1 MTAENAEWT
10 SVLTR
15 LEKPAGVEEGSLGI
29 FATHVG
35 MLVMKNDGN

>member
-15 LEKPAGVEEGSLGI
+15 LERLAGVEEGSLGI
-29 FATHVG
+29 SATHVG
-35 MLVMKNDGN
+35 MLAMKNDGN